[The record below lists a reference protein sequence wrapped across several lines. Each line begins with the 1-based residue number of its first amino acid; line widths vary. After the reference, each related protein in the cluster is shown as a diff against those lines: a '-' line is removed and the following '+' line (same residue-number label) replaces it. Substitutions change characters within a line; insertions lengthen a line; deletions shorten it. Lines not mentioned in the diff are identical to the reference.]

1 MLYYVTGG
9 VATVVKALLIT
20 LRYRG
25 AFDPSMRILHRCS
38 SPIVTDR
45 SCSCLTSLLYHHT
58 FTLSH
63 SLINLLLTSRKST
76 LFDFLVPWKPL
87 EEIHLLNA
95 PSGHQQVL
103 LVLVILFSNSNLSLF
118 KFGWHWLFYMSFLQF
133 NDFPNLTFW
142 EQITIIEFKRN

>member
-76 LFDFLVPWKPL
+76 LFDFLVP
-87 EEIHLLNA
+87 
-95 PSGHQQVL
+95 
-103 LVLVILFSNSNLSLF
+103 
-118 KFGWHWLFYMSFLQF
+118 
-133 NDFPNLTFW
+133 
-142 EQITIIEFKRN
+142 